1 MAVTITS
8 PQSKVVARG
17 TATLSWTC
25 QYPQTSYEIQYR
37 QAGQSAWSTFGQVSG
52 AATSVTL
59 NLSVFEDFGLYHYR
73 VVSYAS
79 NATSGTSTYN
89 GSDFSAAYA
98 IMVVPANQ
106 VATMKIKYGSGME
119 EVPLY
124 STTNRFPKLVTDQGQ
139 NPLLADT
146 DYAAGHTKARVGS
159 TTRAVAVP
167 PSSLPATGQAA
178 YAYMTQNYRYSQSYS
193 TRYNGSSS
201 YVSGYRTTYGYGY
214 RQYSYNTRYEYYYR
228 RAYSYYTYKEVSYM
242 RYLYSFTYTGG
253 IHSYKYYYSYRAA
266 NGHYYYRYRINDT
279 ETVTTY
285 GYYRRYGYYRYYT
298 TTYSTV
304 YGYYYYTY
312 YRYAYRYAYGTTTR
326 YV

>member
-17 TATLSWTC
+17 TVTLSWTC

-124 STTNRFPKLVTDQGQ
+124 SETTRFPKLVTPHGQ

-146 DYAAGHTKARVGS
+146 EYAAGQTRARVGS
-159 TTRAVAVP
+159 TNRAVAIP
-167 PSSLPATGQAA
+167 PSSLPATGQPA
-178 YAYMTQNYRYSQSYS
+178 YAYITQRYRYSERYYRYTTGYRYYVYYTTYTYYPSHYTDPLYQYASYS
-193 TRYNGSSS
+193 YDTGERYQQVVRYSWWWQKYMNI
-201 YVSGYRTTYGYGY
+201 GYRIISVAIYAYNY
-214 RQYSYNTRYEYYYR
+214 YSYAYGSRLYYDTVTYYSPWYYRFRYYYR
-228 RAYSYYTYKEVSYM
+228 
-242 RYLYSFTYTGG
+242 
-253 IHSYKYYYSYRAA
+253 
-266 NGHYYYRYRINDT
+266 
-279 ETVTTY
+279 VTN
-285 GYYRRYGYYRYYT
+285 
-298 TTYSTV
+298 
-304 YGYYYYTY
+304 
-312 YRYAYRYAYGTTTR
+312 YRYAYDTTTH
-326 YV
+326 YT